1 MATAERLSPGKYK
14 VNGKVITASSS
25 AEALK
30 KAGVKS
36 TTTKSNSKST
46 STTTSEGAPA
56 KEEEPKLVEPTE
68 EEIAEIA
75 RKQNESAIAAG
86 KKLAAELDDP
96 SIYGKVSEE
105 RTQEEINAL
114 NMLKDEYASS
124 KNRSGDATLAL
135 EKLRAG
141 MEGLNS
147 QEGMALREQ
156 ARRELDSQFRNQMAQ
171 SKANAARSMTRGAA
185 ANAQSMI
192 LQRERA
198 KAQGNLEQ
206 DLAVQNYGLKQ
217 QGVQNFAGFVNT
229 LEQNEAARRQ
239 AASLNVANQ
248 TNSQVNR
255 DLDRQTFNI
264 DQNTMRGIQ
273 NQQNILGGAAIQ
285 SGAAQNA
292 YAQKLGQQNQ
302 AFQRYLAKKE
312 LELEQKGL
320 NIYEKSSNQVYGK

>member
-1 MATAERLSPGKYK
+1 MATSAKRLSAGVYE
-14 VNGKVITASSS
+14 VNGKRIQAASS

-36 TTTKSNSKST
+36 TSTKTDSKST
-46 STTTSEGAPA
+46 NTTTSSGA
-56 KEEEPKLVEPTE
+56 KTE
-68 EEIAEIA
+68 EEFTTTEPTQEEIA
-75 RKQNESAIAAG
+75 AIAKQQNEDAIAAG
-86 KKLAAELDDP
+86 RKLAGELDDP
-96 SIYGKVSEE
+96 SIYGTVSENP
-105 RTQEEINAL
+105 TQDEIDAI
-114 NMLKDEYASS
+114 NMLKNEYANSQ
-124 KNRSGDATLAL
+124 NRSADATLAL

-206 DLAVQNYGLKQ
+206 DLTVQNYGLKQ
-217 QGVQNFAGFVNT
+217 QGVQNFAGFVNQ
-229 LEQNEAARRQ
+229 LEQNEAAKKFNTSQ
-239 AASLNVANQ
+239 ALANQ
-248 TNSQVNR
+248 TNAQVNR
-255 DLDRQTFNI
+255 NLDRQTYNI
-264 DQNTMRGIQ
+264 DQKTMQGIQ

-292 YAQKLGQQNQ
+292 YAQKIGQQNQ
-302 AFQRYLAKKE
+302 AFQQWLAKKE
-312 LELEQKGL
+312 LEQANRGID
-320 NIYEKSSNQVYGK
+320 IYEKSSTKMYGR

>member
-1 MATAERLSPGKYK
+1 MATSAKRLSAGVYE
-14 VNGKVITASSS
+14 VNGKRIQAASS

-36 TTTKSNSKST
+36 TSTKTDSKST
-46 STTTSEGAPA
+46 NTNTTTSSGA
-56 KEEEPKLVEPTE
+56 KTEEEFKTTEPTQ

-75 RKQNESAIAAG
+75 RKQNEDAITAG
-86 KKLAAELDDP
+86 RKLAAELDDP

-114 NMLKDEYASS
+114 NMLKDEYAAA
-124 KNRSGDATLAL
+124 KTRSGDATLAL
-135 EKLRAG
+135 EKLRSG

-156 ARRELDSQFRNQMAQ
+156 ARRELDSQFRNQIAQ

-206 DLAVQNYGLKQ
+206 DLAVQNYGLRQ
-217 QGVQNFAGFVNT
+217 QGVQNFAGFVNQ

-239 AASLNVANQ
+239 GASLNVANQ

-255 DLDRQTFNI
+255 DLDRQTYNI

-292 YAQKLGQQNQ
+292 YAQKIGQQNQ
-302 AFQRYLAKKE
+302 AFQQWLAKKE
-312 LELEQKGL
+312 SERADRGL
-320 NIYEKSSNQVYGK
+320 NIYE